1 MKYEKPVT
9 TIAFTP
15 DMSHFGV
22 GQADGSVVVT
32 KNKEKEKKTEILDD
46 SAFLL
51 NLSTPQQ
58 VQDYKYFFRGIYNN
72 KTRRTD
78 QIAETEKQM
87 RLAKYDTLLKQFK
100 YTDALVEALATK
112 NTLVILA
119 VFEELLYRDG
129 LSIAL
134 DRLDEKAVVDLL
146 GFIYKKCDST
156 EHQREVFL
164 LFDHLLN
171 RLDAICQVGVSTH
184 VDQLLADIH
193 HKIATESAVAQNIAE
208 LGATIEI
215 LEACQ

>member
-9 TIAFTP
+9 AIAFTP

-72 KTRRTD
+72 KPRRTD

-100 YTDALVEALATK
+100 YTDALVESLATK